1 MSKITKPQSNDDI
14 LFDKMKIYDSLENNG
29 IYKDD
34 KNSFKYWSD
43 AEDNVMYIAKINED
57 DVNFLGVL
65 NVDFEREGYCK
76 NVYKNGDIYFG
87 YYSKNKRDKHGLYQF
102 NSEIIDD
109 EKLTEFYFGFWNND
123 LRDNHGVFL
132 WLREP
137 ENNKMFSN
145 FQESNF
151 DAYVGLVK
159 DDNFLKGTYLSK
171 EEDDYYV
178 YHGTFNE
185 DNEKEGENCFLYSS
199 SLEQLF
205 FGKFENDNFVE
216 GFVAVYDKD
225 GNVKDILKYKDGKKI
240 EEEKI
245 DKKEIEKLAGMFFLF
260 RNIIMNKDY
269 FGLIYNAFKKIVDFR
284 DTKMNRLENLN
295 TDYLAIM
302 TECFNYN
309 KITIFD
315 DIEDYVYYEKKD
327 EEDEEEK
334 EENEE
339 KEEKEEKKEKKDK
352 KEKEEKEEEE
362 KEEEEEEEEK

>member
-14 LFDKMKIYDSLENNG
+14 LFDKMKIYESLENNG

-34 KNSFKYWSD
+34 KNSFKYWTD
-43 AEDNVMYIAKINED
+43 AEDKVMYIANINED

-76 NVYKNGDIYFG
+76 NVYKNGDIYLG
-87 YYSKNKRDKHGLYQF
+87 YYSNNKRDKHGLYQF
-102 NSEIIDD
+102 KSEIIDD

-178 YHGTFNE
+178 
-185 DNEKEGENCFLYSS
+185 
-199 SLEQLF
+199 
-205 FGKFENDNFVE
+205 ENDNFVE

-245 DKKEIEKLAGMFFLF
+245 DKKEIEKLAGILFLF

-269 FGLIYNAFKKIVDFR
+269 FGLIYDAFKKIVDFR
-284 DTKMNRLENLN
+284 DTKMNRLEILN
-295 TDYLAIM
+295 TDYLALM
-302 TECFNYN
+302 TNCFNYN
-309 KITIFD
+309 KITIYN
-315 DIEDYVYYEKKD
+315 DIEDFIDYDKK
-327 EEDEEEK
+327 EEEEN
-334 EENEE
+334 EENEEEEE
-339 KEEKEEKKEKKDK
+339 KEEKEDKEEKDEKDEKD
-352 KEKEEKEEEE
+352 EKEEK
-362 KEEEEEEEEK
+362 